1 MHLDA
6 VCEPGPFVER
16 IDGQLFNERY
26 PIHQDVVAL
35 DPKLHVLHFLA
46 PHDGPHIRLVHAHY
60 PIRDAP
66 ARIIRFTF
74 SIYDTTQLLQTNNPF
89 LVIPITPV
97 NKLKNLKTKPL
108 YTPQTS
114 IIKNAICP
122 AQHPY

>member
-1 MHLDA
+1 MDPEKNVQDLRHLQSRLGLLPFLHVHPEQPPVHLDA
-6 VCEPGPFVER
+6 VCEPGPF
-16 IDGQLFNERY
+16 
-26 PIHQDVVAL
+26 
-35 DPKLHVLHFLA
+35 
-46 PHDGPHIRLVHAHY
+46 HIRLVHAHY
-60 PIRDAP
+60 PIRDAL

-114 IIKNAICP
+114 IIKNAICT